1 MPAKIAILIAQK
13 LADERTRKIIITI
26 VAVVLSIIFLLVAG
40 LQAIIALFTITL
52 STFLTEDTSLVGQ
65 AVALMDEARDAY
77 VDEQM
82 AEYRQRTDRNG
93 NEYRNVILQWENGFS
108 NNDKEVLTIVSCYYE
123 QDWETAGATT
133 SRSTMALWTAIK
145 STLSTRTAPP
155 WAFLPVRP

>member
-65 AVALMDEARDAY
+65 AVALMDEGVSLVFTHGHRAAHGHRHSANGHQVSDGRWEAPQSRFPCREAQS
-77 VDEQM
+77 VHT
-82 AEYRQRTDRNG
+82 RRNG
-93 NEYRNVILQWENGFS
+93 R
-108 NNDKEVLTIVSCYYE
+108 T
-123 QDWETAGATT
+123 GAPRGQ
-133 SRSTMALWTAIK
+133 S
-145 STLSTRTAPP
+145 
-155 WAFLPVRP
+155 